1 MGFKLFGRT
10 WKIVSESLKL
20 RLARHDVIAANIAN
34 VDTPGYHRKDL
45 PFEKIMK
52 AYLRGEPRLLTT
64 NPRHIKPSIM
74 EPPVTTEEDWTP
86 PDEGTPNN
94 VSLEEEM
101 AKLTENT
108 ILYQA
113 TIQALIKQLEL
124 LKEAITEGGKR

>member
-1 MGFKLFGRT
+1 MGVKLFGRT
-10 WKIVSESLKL
+10 WRIVSQALKW
-20 RLARHDVIAANIAN
+20 RLAKNDVIAANIAN

-45 PFEKIMK
+45 PFEKIME

-64 NPRHIKPSIM
+64 NPRHLKPSPL

-86 PDEGTPNN
+86 PEEGTPNN
-94 VSLEEEM
+94 VSLEDEM

-113 TIQALIKQLEL
+113 TIQALIKEL
-124 LKEAITEGGKR
+124 QILKDAITEGGKG

>member
-10 WKIVSESLKL
+10 WKIISESLRL

-34 VDTPGYHRKDL
+34 VDTPGYRRKDL
-45 PFEKIMK
+45 PFEKIME
-52 AYLRGEPRLLTT
+52 AYLRGEPHLLTT

-74 EPPVTTEEDWTP
+74 EPPVTTEEDWIP

-113 TIQALIKQLEL
+113 TVQALIKQLEL